1 MEVRMDKDA
10 KADSARSVKSAERVL
25 DLLETIGT
33 LPQGG
38 NFSGLSTSLGI
49 PKSSLHALLDV
60 LLTRGY
66 VALDPATRRYSLG
79 VRAWE
84 TGQAYQRHHSVI
96 GIAEPVL
103 AGIVSRINETA
114 QLARLAGSEN
124 VYLAK
129 VDSSHALR
137 LQSEVGSRLSA
148 HATGVGKAL
157 LAQLSDDEVRARFPG
172 PKLPV
177 HNANTIATTEGLLA
191 ELALTRARGFAI
203 DNEEY
208 TPGVF
213 CIAVPVHAGEER
225 ASTAISVTVP
235 VSRATVT
242 GLATALLLLAEGSLS
257 ISQRCGS
264 RQPDAQLVALSAP
277 EAATAALSEMVR
289 SGRYRLGFSA
299 EPAVQAVR

>member
-1 MEVRMDKDA
+1 MDA
-10 KADSARSVKSAERVL
+10 ESKADSGRSVKSAERVL

-38 NFSGLSTSLGI
+38 TFSGLSTTLNI

-60 LLTRGY
+60 LTTRGY
-66 VALDPATRRYSLG
+66 VALDATTRRYSLG

-96 GIAEPVL
+96 GVAEPVL
-103 AGIVSRINETA
+103 AGIVARINETA
-114 QLARLAGSEN
+114 QLARLVGSEN

-137 LQSEVGSRLSA
+137 LQSEVGTRLSA

-157 LAQLSDDEVRARFPG
+157 LAQLGDDEVKARFPG
-172 PKLPV
+172 PDLPV
-177 HNANTIATTEGLLA
+177 HTVNTLATTKTLLA
-191 ELALTRARGFAI
+191 ELAATRARGFAI

-213 CIAVPVHAGEER
+213 CIAVPVHAGEDR

-235 VSRATVT
+235 VSRATID
-242 GLATALLLLAEGSLS
+242 GLATALVLLAEGSLA
-257 ISQRCGS
+257 ISERCGS
-264 RQPDAQLVALSAP
+264 RRPDPQLHELCKP
-277 EAATAALSEMVR
+277 KAAAAALADMAG
-289 SGRYRLGFSA
+289 SGQYRLGFA
-299 EPAVQAVR
+299 GNELLQAVR